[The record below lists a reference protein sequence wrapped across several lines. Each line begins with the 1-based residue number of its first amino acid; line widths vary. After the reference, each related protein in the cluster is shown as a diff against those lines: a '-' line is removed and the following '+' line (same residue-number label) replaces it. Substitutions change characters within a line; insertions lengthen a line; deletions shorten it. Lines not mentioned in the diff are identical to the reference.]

1 MDCVK
6 FDAHVDE
13 ELVWMKDG
21 GDGNLLFHLFNLIQH
36 SLLSSLWV
44 IRAFQQGVKQIYHT
58 TKAKT
63 KAQARAKAK
72 SYSKNKAKGN
82 MIFFDIVSVRFLY

>member
-36 SLLSSLWV
+36 SLLSSL
-44 IRAFQQGVKQIYHT
+44 
-58 TKAKT
+58 
-63 KAQARAKAK
+63 
-72 SYSKNKAKGN
+72 
-82 MIFFDIVSVRFLY
+82 